1 VNGIGGIRFTSTVNG
16 NSIFLPFAGF
26 YSGPQHAGYY
36 NSDRLPMGEYWSN
49 EIDEE
54 NPYQAKCLYIDD
66 PTYGTEGSLDHIC
79 VTSWDPSAL
88 SPTGF
93 IRNEGRPVR
102 AVRSSAPN

>member
-1 VNGIGGIRFTSTVNG
+1 VNG

-79 VTSWDPSAL
+79 VTSLDPSAL

-102 AVRSSAPN
+102 AVYDPR